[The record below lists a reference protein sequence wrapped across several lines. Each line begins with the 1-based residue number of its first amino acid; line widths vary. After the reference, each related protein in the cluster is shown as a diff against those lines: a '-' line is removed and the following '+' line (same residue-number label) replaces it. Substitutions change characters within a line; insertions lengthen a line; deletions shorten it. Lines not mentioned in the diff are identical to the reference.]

1 MSESLIRALCQ
12 GGAFAT
18 VAFAAVGSGLGAGIA
33 GSAAIG
39 AWKRCYGQ
47 NKPAPFLLLTFAG
60 APLSQTIYGF
70 IIMLLINQKIGTTTN
85 PELLRVFPLFLML
98 GFLGGI
104 AMGVSAWMQGVAGA
118 AACDAYAE
126 TGKGFVNNLMILGIV
141 ETVAIFTLGFSIVL
155 LLSIKEAAPVAAA
168 AAQALQ

>member
-12 GGAFAT
+12 AGAFAA
-18 VAFAAVGSGLGAGIA
+18 VAFAAMGSGLGAGAA

-47 NKPAPFLLLTFAG
+47 NKPASFLLLTFAG

-70 IIMLLINQKIGTTTN
+70 IVMLLINQKIANTTN
-85 PELLRVFPLFLML
+85 IELLKIFPLFLML
-98 GFLGGI
+98 GIFGGI
-104 AMGVSAWMQGVAGA
+104 AMGISAWMQGIAGA
-118 AACDAYAE
+118 AACDAYGE
-126 TGKGFVNNLMILGIV
+126 TEKGFVNNLMILGIV

-155 LLSIKEAAPVAAA
+155 LLTIKDVAPVAAQVA
-168 AAQALQ
+168 P